1 VLAKILASYSHLPEA
16 QIEDWLSQ
24 PSQVLLSDKNYY
36 QAINKLNSNLLYQ
49 SLPEVREVY
58 AQGLPA
64 FQQAVTERYQ
74 LDFSVMSAYTLG
86 NWLLGFL
93 QHPEQLDMLVDR
105 HLNLPLNVLRA
116 EAPALLSLLDNMSQ
130 NRQEWQ
136 KALALFMLPLLA
148 ER

>member
-1 VLAKILASYSHLPEA
+1 MLAKILASYSQLPEA
-16 QIEDWLSQ
+16 QIESWLAQ
-24 PSQVLLSDKNYY
+24 PSRALLSDEKYY
-36 QAINKLNSNLLYQ
+36 QAINAIDSSLLYH
-49 SLPEVREVY
+49 SLPEVREAY
-58 AQGLPA
+58 TSGLPA
-64 FQQAVTERYQ
+64 FQQKLTERYQ

-93 QHPEQLDMLVDR
+93 QHPEQLDMLLDK
-105 HLNLPLNVLRA
+105 HLRLPLNVLRE
-116 EAPALLSLLDNMSQ
+116 EAPALLSLLDKMSQ